1 MSKPEN
7 SKVLLQVTGS
17 IAAFK
22 AASLASLLVEVGFEV
37 QCIMSEGARH
47 FIGDSTFEG
56 LTGRPVLSDVF
67 ERGHAHDH
75 INLVD
80 WADLLLLYPAS
91 ANHINRLRAGLADDL
106 IGCLFLANNFR
117 LADDLIGCLFLA
129 NNFRKPTWVAPAMN
143 SNMLAHPAVTEALS
157 TLESWGCRIL
167 PTGEGRLAC
176 GEIGY
181 GRLLEPEQVAELIAE
196 ELG

>member
-1 MSKPEN
+1 MSKPE
-7 SKVLLQVTGS
+7 KKIVLQVTGS

-22 AASLASLLVEVGFEV
+22 AASLASLLVEAGSEV
-37 QCIMSEGARH
+37 QVVVSAGARH

-56 LTGRPVLSDVF
+56 LTGRPVLGDIF
-67 ERGHAHDH
+67 ERGRAHDH
-75 INLVD
+75 INLAD
-80 WADLLLLYPAS
+80 WADLLILYPAS
-91 ANHINRLRAGLADDL
+91 ANHITRLRTGLADDL

-117 LADDLIGCLFLA
+117 T
-129 NNFRKPTWVAPAMN
+129 PYWVAPAMN

-176 GEIGY
+176 GAVGY
-181 GRLLEPEQVAELIAE
+181 GRLLEPEQTAALIRE

>member
-1 MSKPEN
+1 MPKP
-7 SKVLLQVTGS
+7 KILLQVTGS

-22 AASLASLLVEVGFEV
+22 AASLASLLVEAGSEV
-37 QCIMSEGARH
+37 QVVLSEGARH

-67 ERGHAHDH
+67 ERGYAHDH

-80 WADLLLLYPAS
+80 WADLLVLYPAS
-91 ANHINRLRAGLADDL
+91 ANHISRLRAGLADDL
-106 IGCLFLANNFR
+106 IGCLS
-117 LADDLIGCLFLA
+117 LA
-129 NNFRKPTWVAPAMN
+129 NNFRKPYWVAPAMN

-157 TLESWGCRIL
+157 VLEAWGCRIL

-176 GEIGY
+176 GEVGL
-181 GRLLEPEQVAELIAE
+181 GRLLEPEQVFKLIRE
-196 ELG
+196 ELD

>member
-1 MSKPEN
+1 MSV
-7 SKVLLQVTGS
+7 SKSRIALQVTGS

-22 AASLASLLVEVGFEV
+22 AATLASLLVEAGAEV
-37 QCIMSEGARH
+37 QVIVSEGARH
-47 FIGDSTFEG
+47 FIGEATFEG

-75 INLVD
+75 INLAD
-80 WADLLLLYPAS
+80 WADLFLLYPAS

-106 IGCLFLANNFR
+106 L
-117 LADDLIGCLFLA
+117 GCLFLA
-129 NNFRKPTWVAPAMN
+129 NNFRKPYWVAPAMN
-143 SNMLAHPAVTEALS
+143 SNMLAHPAVTDALTVLEA
-157 TLESWGCRIL
+157 WGCRIL

-176 GEIGY
+176 GAVGY
-181 GRLLEPEQVAELIAE
+181 GRLLEPEQTAALIRE